1 MPLRDDGKRNKETV
15 SGFGS
20 HQQIERSPME
30 VNRSKGD
37 GPSGVV
43 SSPISNSKVRITV
56 LHL

>member
-1 MPLRDDGKRNKETV
+1 MSLRDDGKRNEETV

-20 HQQIERSPME
+20 HQQIDRGSIEA
-30 VNRSKGD
+30 NRSKGD
-37 GPSGVV
+37 GPHGVV